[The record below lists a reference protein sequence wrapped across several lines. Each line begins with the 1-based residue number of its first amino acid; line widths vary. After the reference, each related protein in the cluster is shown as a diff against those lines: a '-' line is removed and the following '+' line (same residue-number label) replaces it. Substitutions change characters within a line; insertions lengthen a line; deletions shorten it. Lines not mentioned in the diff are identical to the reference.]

1 MASGAIP
8 GVLSDASSNPAWRSR
23 QPTIRPV
30 HRRVSLWRRGGSPFA
45 VQGRCQPSE
54 DLVCSQ
60 SRRRRRPRGPSARP
74 ALGLSITEARGEERA
89 SLHLTARFPI
99 CKGTS
104 AGGEPARASDD
115 AVQRDDLDTVTP
127 RRAWGPPS
135 PPPGFC
141 PSRYGWRLRPQ
152 DDRVSSRLGELR
164 AESLVPALAAGQ
176 LSQAMRASWAPARIL
191 SWVRKGRRIC
201 QQNFP
206 DIPSPL
212 RRHHTATCRRLGSR
226 CALRA
231 PARQRSIALARR
243 RIPSSMTS
251 GGFMAKFS
259 RR

>member
-1 MASGAIP
+1 M
-8 GVLSDASSNPAWRSR
+8 LSDASPNPARRSR
-23 QPTIRPV
+23 QPTIGPV

-74 ALGLSITEARGEERA
+74 ALGLSITEARGEGRA
-89 SLHLTARFPI
+89 SLHLTARFPTR
-99 CKGTS
+99 KGTS
-104 AGGEPARASDD
+104 AGGKPARTSD
-115 AVQRDDLDTVTP
+115 AAQRDDPDTVTP
-127 RRAWGPPS
+127 RRAVGPPS

-141 PSRYGWRLRPQ
+141 PSRYGWRLFPQ

-164 AESLVPALAAGQ
+164 AEWLVPAFAAGQ
-176 LSQAMRASWAPARIL
+176 LSQAMRASWAPARIH
-191 SWVRKGRRIC
+191 SWVLNGRRIC
-201 QQNFP
+201 QQNIS
-206 DIPSPL
+206 DIPFPL